1 LPLGTGR
8 LDFYC
13 RLIRQTETHGA
24 KMVESAS
31 QQITREVAS
40 WKQVTAAPGRRGEF
54 SFKVGL
60 REIGHLH
67 GDRAAHFAFPKAVWA
82 ELFEQGRITYHPV
95 FPDRRGPAAR
105 RIENQPT

>member
-1 LPLGTGR
+1 
-8 LDFYC
+8 
-13 RLIRQTETHGA
+13 
-24 KMVESAS
+24 MVESAS

-40 WKQVTAAPGRRGEF
+40 WNQVTAAPGRRGEF

-105 RIENQPT
+105 RIETQADVVDVIELMRLNYERITNSGARAAA